1 MKKVLSLAMLCTLAL
16 GSLVAQTAYVTS
28 SNFNQLKVKLATSQ
42 FVIDKTVV
50 DADTFATVSM
60 RDYMPS
66 GEVGKPCLPIMVKMI
81 EIPLCQNISVSY
93 RVLHAD
99 TLDASTL
106 GINHMVMPAQPSRS
120 KSDRS
125 PVRMVKD
132 MVTYNTNAFY
142 GSELVS
148 VEKVGVA
155 RDRNLASL
163 TFSPIQYN
171 PVTNQMIIC
180 KDVEATIS
188 YIGADLSATMQM
200 KQLHSNGAFNAGVAT
215 LNSLPAPKAVRTS
228 APIVYQIVAHSM
240 FRGELDSLIAWKQR
254 KGYIVNVAYT
264 DDANVGTTSTS
275 IAAYLKGL
283 YTNANA
289 QNPAPTFV
297 LFVGDNE
304 QIPAFA
310 GREGSSSHITDLYY
324 ATWTDGDIIP
334 DCFYGRMSAKTVAQL
349 TPQIEK
355 TLFYER
361 CAFPDLTFL
370 EKAILVAG
378 VDGGYTSDNAYRY
391 CDPTMDYLAKTY
403 FIPANGVNTVYY
415 YKNNTNFAPTGVTV
429 TGSSQSSASATAL
442 RNLYNEGSAWVNY
455 SAHGDVGEWYQPN
468 FSTSHVAAM
477 TNNQKYG
484 FMVGSCCLSASF
496 QSNCLGEAL
505 LQKDNLAGAV
515 GYYGGSD
522 YTYWAEDF
530 YWAVGVRNG
539 VNNTCDPTYS
549 ANNLGAYDRFFHT
562 HGEPYS
568 EWYTSSGAI
577 NMAGCMAVQSSSSSL
592 KNYYWEVYHLFGDP
606 SVLPW
611 IGVPGTIN
619 PSINPGTLFVGATTL
634 SVTAVPYAYVA
645 LTDGN
650 GHLIAAAFADAAGAA
665 TLNFD
670 AIGTPGT
677 YEVAISAQNYR
688 TFFSDIQVIV
698 PDGPYVMVTN
708 IEASSNVIAG
718 MNTSFNVTLENIGVE
733 TTQELSLELRTNGE
747 HIYLTNGA
755 GIQTINNSIAPD
767 QSLTLTGFA
776 SGNVWGHVADQTS
789 TPVTAIVRWG
799 NHSDQRSTAV
809 FNVMVKAPRIEVS
822 NSSIEG
828 TVETGQTV
836 ALHVTNTNTG
846 HAAISNATAS
856 LMSPEPS
863 VSVTNGSVS
872 LGNISVNASSEAT
885 FNLQLAQNLPS
896 NALVP
901 LIQTVSNGNI
911 TAIDTVWFQIGQG
924 STEDFESGNFDSY
937 DWVQSGNYPWV
948 MTNNDPYSGSYC
960 ARSYN
965 HANDQGHSTS
975 SDLSISWT
983 SSVDDSISFYL
994 KVSSEESYDHFYFY
1008 IDNAEVYEASGEND
1022 WGRVAF
1028 PVSAGTHTFKFRY
1041 QKDYSVS
1048 RHDDCA
1054 YIDHIVF
1061 PLSGAAR
1068 HYSVDTVCQGAD
1080 YQFHSLTINTAS
1092 LEAGTH
1098 YYQDSV
1104 GAHIYIL
1111 ALNVVET
1118 PTLTVTASPETIRQG
1133 ECSLLTASGASRYV
1147 WNTGETVETFRVYPT
1162 ETTTYTVT
1170 GYNGTCGA
1178 EASVTV
1184 TVDGSIG
1191 IEAVNAEMQ
1200 LSLYPNPATDKIN
1213 VRNIS
1218 TAEPLVLMDVYG
1230 RQLNVWMPQSET
1242 MTISLA
1248 DYPKGVYMLRN
1259 GNSVVKVVKK

>member
-1 MKKVLSLAMLCTLAL
+1 MKKVLSLAMLCTMAF
-16 GSLVAQTAYVTS
+16 GSLVAQTAFVTS

-42 FVIDKTVV
+42 FVINKTVV

-66 GEVGKPCLPIMVKMI
+66 GDVGKPCLPVLVKMI

-106 GINHMVMPAQPSRS
+106 GINYTVMPAQPSRS

-125 PVRMVKD
+125 PIRMVKD
-132 MVTYNTNAFY
+132 RAIYNTNAFY

-148 VEKVGVA
+148 VEKIGVA
-155 RDRNLASL
+155 RDRNLATL

-180 KDVEATIS
+180 KDVEATIT
-188 YIGADLSATMQM
+188 YIDADESATMQM
-200 KQLHSNGAFNAGVAT
+200 KQLHSNGAFNAGVTT
-215 LNSLPAPKAVRTS
+215 LNSLPSPKAVRTS

-240 FRGELDSLIAWKQR
+240 FRGHLDSLITWKQR

-275 IAAYLKGL
+275 IAAFLKGL
-283 YTNANA
+283 YTNAST
-289 QNPAPTFV
+289 QNPAPTYV

-310 GREGSSSHITDLYY
+310 GREGSSTHITDLYY
-324 ATWTDGDIIP
+324 TTWTTGDIIP

-429 TGSSQSSASATAL
+429 TGSSQTSASATAL
-442 RNLYNEGSAWVNY
+442 RNLYNEGASWVNY

-468 FSTSHVAAM
+468 FSTSHVASM
-477 TNNQKYG
+477 TNNQKFG
-484 FMVGSCCLSASF
+484 FMVGSCCLSSSF

-505 LQKDNLAGAV
+505 LQKDNYAGAV
-515 GYYGGSD
+515 GYFGGSD

-539 VNNTCDPTYS
+539 INNTCDPSYN

-562 HGEPYS
+562 HNEPYS

-606 SVLPW
+606 SILPW
-611 IGVPGTIN
+611 IGVPGTLT
-619 PSINPGTLFVGATTL
+619 PSINPGTLFVGAPTL

-650 GHLIAAAFADAAGAA
+650 GTLIAAAFADASGAA
-665 TLNFD
+665 TLNFE
-670 AIGTPGT
+670 AVSAPGT

-688 TFFSDIQVIV
+688 TCFTDIQVIV
-698 PDGPYVMVTN
+698 PEGPYVMVTN

-718 MNTSFNVTLENIGVE
+718 LNTTFDITLENIGVAA
-733 TTQELSLELRTNGE
+733 TDNLSLELRTNGD
-747 HIYLTNGA
+747 HIYLANGA
-755 GIQTINNSIAPD
+755 DIQTINSNIAPN
-767 QSLTLTGFA
+767 QTLTLTAFA
-776 SGNVWGHVADQTS
+776 SGNVWGHVADQTV

-799 NHSDQRSTAV
+799 NHSDQRSSAV
-809 FNVMVKAPRIEVS
+809 SYVTVKAPRIEVANTS
-822 NSSIEG
+822 VEG
-828 TVETGQTV
+828 TVEAGQTV
-836 ALHVTNTNTG
+836 SLHVTNTNSG
-846 HAAISNATAS
+846 HAAISNATAT

-863 VSVTNGSVS
+863 VVVSTSSVS
-872 LGNISVNASSEAT
+872 LGNISVNASAEAT
-885 FNLQLAQNLPS
+885 FSLLLGQTLPS
-896 NALVP
+896 NALIP

-911 TAIDTVWFQIGQG
+911 TNVDTVWFQVGQG
-924 STEDFESGNFDSY
+924 SSEDFESGNFESY

-948 MTNNDPYSGSYC
+948 MTNTDPYNGSYC

-965 HANDQGHSTS
+965 HANNQGHSTT
-975 SDLSISWT
+975 SDLSINWT
-983 SSVDDSISFYL
+983 SSIDDTISFFV
-994 KVSSEESYDHFYFY
+994 KISSEESYDHFYFL
-1008 IDNAEVYEASGEND
+1008 IDNSEVYETSGENG
-1022 WGRVAF
+1022 WTRVAF
-1028 PVSAGTHTFKFRY
+1028 PVSAGTHSFKFRY
-1041 QKDYSVS
+1041 QKDYSMS
-1048 RHDDCA
+1048 RYDDCA

-1061 PLSGAAR
+1061 PLAGSAR

-1080 YQFHSLTINTAS
+1080 YEFHTLNINTAS
-1092 LEAGTH
+1092 LDPGTH
-1098 YYQDSV
+1098 YYQDSI
-1104 GAHIYIL
+1104 GAHIYVL
-1111 ALNVVET
+1111 ALSVVAV
-1118 PTLTVTASPETIRQG
+1118 PTLTVTASPETIRSG
-1133 ECSLLTASGASRYV
+1133 ESSLLSVSGASRYV
-1147 WNTGETVETFRVYPT
+1147 WNTGETVESLRVYPT
-1162 ETTTYTVT
+1162 ETTTYTVA
-1170 GYNGTCGA
+1170 GHNGTCSA

-1184 TVDGSIG
+1184 TVTGSIG
-1191 IEAVNAEMQ
+1191 IEAAQSAEE
-1200 LSLYPNPATDKIN
+1200 LSLYPNPATDKVTI
-1213 VRNIS
+1213 RNI
-1218 TAEPLVLMDVYG
+1218 TATEAVVLMDVYG
-1230 RQLNVWMPQSET
+1230 RQLSTWRPQTEVL
-1242 MTISLA
+1242 TISLA
-1248 DYPKGVYMLRN
+1248 EYPKGVYMLRN
-1259 GNSVVKVVKK
+1259 GNKVVKVVKK